1 MRFIRNISV
10 DPSPDADLI
19 NRFRDDN
26 NAHALATLFSRHMEL
41 VYAVCIK
48 YLQDSERSKDAVMDI
63 YEELTVKLHKHEV
76 INFRSWLHTLARNH
90 CLIKLRSSTARD
102 TVNIDEDRMQ
112 FASDPH
118 QEMVE
123 EKEQQFVIL
132 SECLQKLPEEQK
144 RAIDLFY
151 LQQQCYKDI
160 SLVTGFEWNK
170 VRSLVQNGRRN
181 LKLCMEKI
189 TKLKTERSG

>member
-1 MRFIRNISV
+1 MRFIRNISI
-10 DPSPDADLI
+10 DPSSDAELI
-19 NRFRDDN
+19 KRFRDDN
-26 NAHALATLFSRHMEL
+26 SAHVLATLFSRYMEL

-48 YLQDSERSKDAVMDI
+48 YLQDPERAKDAVMDI
-63 YEELTVKLHKHEV
+63 YEELTFKLHKHEV
-76 INFRSWLHTLARNH
+76 TNFSSWLHTLARNH
-90 CLIKLRSSTARD
+90 CLMKLRSRAARD

-118 QEMVE
+118 QELEE

-132 SECLQKLPEEQK
+132 AECLQKLPEEQK
-144 RAIDLFY
+144 RVIDLFY

-160 SLVTGFEWNK
+160 SLATGFEWNK

-181 LKLCMEKI
+181 LKLCIEKI
-189 TKLKTERSG
+189 TRLKTERTG